1 MTGGNLLATEPVNT
15 AEVLTDE
22 QLSYVYQNRR
32 YVGLK
37 ETVGFVLWD
46 AAQSFNINTFS
57 SRFVNNIF
65 ELPLSLSAL
74 AGTINTP
81 WDMVNDILFA
91 TIVDKTRTRWGK
103 FRPYLLALA
112 IPGLIG
118 TLAYWFQPLFLL
130 NANKWVKF
138 GFYLF
143 LTMVR
148 DGIGTFQEI
157 AKTGLMST
165 ITPHPVD
172 RIRLVTLANWASGQ
186 FGEKLPE
193 QIFTV
198 VLDIIDN
205 KKHDASRSQ
214 TLITAFVGMGTFTT
228 LVSSGMSFWFF
239 MNSQE
244 RILQS
249 VKPPSI
255 KMGVESIIKN
265 KPMLL
270 LTLSQMLN
278 SFGVGGSKGNYY
290 TDVLHFNSLTMI
302 AGIPA
307 APISPLS
314 FALVPYFRRK
324 FSSKFLYI
332 MGNYSSKILMVP
344 VFLFGCIGMDW
355 KTKAG
360 GLYQKVVPMG
370 IAMAIEEFI
379 WTFFYGTYTV
389 INTEMYN
396 ECMDYCEWKM
406 GYRTEAMTGVAKG
419 LATKLAGSVSGVINN
434 LLLEIFK
441 YDQSAY
447 KQGKEQTDAVKF
459 FLFAY
464 FAIVPTITGSFGI
477 IPMLFYDLSGEKR
490 ERMYAELLVRRA
502 EVSAVASEGN
512 AEDLAKLADEQIHV

>member
-1 MTGGNLLATEPVNT
+1 MANEPINT
-15 AEVLTDE
+15 AEELTDE

-32 YVGLK
+32 YVGVK

-46 AAQSFNINTFS
+46 AAQSFNINSFS
-57 SRFVNNIF
+57 NRFVNNIF

-74 AGTINTP
+74 ASTINAP
-81 WDMVNDILFA
+81 WDMINDVLFA
-91 TIVDKTRTRWGK
+91 AVVDKTRTRWGK

-118 TLAYWFQPLFLL
+118 TLAYWYQPLFLL
-130 NANKWVKF
+130 KANKWIKF

-143 LTMVR
+143 LAMLR
-148 DGIGTFQEI
+148 DGIGTFQDI
-157 AKTGLMST
+157 SRTGLMST

-193 QIFTV
+193 QLFTAW
-198 VLDIIDN
+198 LDLVDN
-205 KKHDASRSQ
+205 RRHDANRSK
-214 TLITAFVGMGTFTT
+214 TLINSFVGMGTFTT

-249 VKPPSI
+249 VKPPSL
-255 KMGVESIIKN
+255 KLGLESIVKN

-270 LTLSQMLN
+270 LTLSDMLN
-278 SFGVGGSKGNYY
+278 SFGIGGGKTNYY

-324 FSSKFLYI
+324 FSSRTLYLI
-332 MGNYSSKILMVP
+332 GSYSDKLLMIP
-344 VFLFGCIGMDW
+344 VFLFGCIGMNW

-360 GLYQKVVPMG
+360 GLYQKVLPMG
-370 IAMAIEEFI
+370 IAMAIEEFV
-379 WTFFYGTYTV
+379 WTFFYGTGKV
-389 INTEMYN
+389 VNTEMYN
-396 ECMDYCEWKM
+396 ECMDYCEWKC

-419 LATKLAGSVSGVINN
+419 LARKLAGSVANIVNTM
-434 LLLEIFK
+434 LMQIFN

-447 KQGKEQTDAVKF
+447 KQGKEQPDSVKF

-464 FAIVPTITGSFGI
+464 FAIVPTITGSFGL

-502 EVSAVASEGN
+502 EVSSVASTGSTD
-512 AEDLAKLADEQIHV
+512 DLNRIADEQLHVVDQ